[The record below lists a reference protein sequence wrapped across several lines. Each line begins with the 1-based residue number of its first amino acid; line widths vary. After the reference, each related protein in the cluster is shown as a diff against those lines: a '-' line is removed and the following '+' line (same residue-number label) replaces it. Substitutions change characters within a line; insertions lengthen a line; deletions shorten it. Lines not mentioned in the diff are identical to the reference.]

1 MVSVVI
7 LRALG
12 HRFLGAM
19 RLTAAG
25 FEGLLVFV
33 GLCHLHGADPV
44 VATRGQ
50 GWTTRPLLPLKAG
63 KTGFTS
69 IAPAASSIQFIN
81 RLQGDLSL
89 TNAITHNGSGVAL
102 GDVDGDGWVDV
113 YFCALQG
120 PNRLFRNLGEW
131 RFESMDLGAAA
142 CAEQLST
149 GAVFADVDGDGDLD
163 LLVNGIAAGTRL
175 FLNDGRG
182 HWTEARDAGLSR
194 STTPM
199 SMALADMDGD
209 GDLDLFCATYSDALY
224 LADPT
229 TRLVLGNQG
238 GRQVVTH
245 VNGQPASES
254 PWNGRFEVLPNGQV
268 QELAEIDLL
277 YRNEGGGRFK
287 AIQSNPGTFTDERG
301 QPMALPRE
309 LGLGAVFRDLNHD
322 GLPDL
327 YVCNDNGQPD
337 RLWINQGKGTFRLR
351 NSAMRHGSHS
361 SMGVDVADVNRD
373 GRDDLLVVDMLAASP
388 AKRLQHPGK
397 SDWEPGVQEVS
408 DAKPMFGR
416 NSLYLGRPDGTFVE
430 TALMAGVA
438 ATDWSWCPVFVDVD
452 LDGYEDLLITTGFEQ
467 DVLDADSTD
476 QIRRRKWTPD
486 QMKRYRQIHPRWD
499 SETAAFRNRGDG
511 TFESISAAWGLNQ
524 RGVANGMALADLDND
539 GDLDVVMNC
548 LNAPAR
554 VFRNDSLA
562 PRLLVRLKGL
572 TPNTRGVGARLTL
585 EGGTVVQSQVMDA
598 GGRYLSG
605 DDGVRVFAASTVA
618 GGESTL
624 TVRWPNGQSSV
635 VSNVSPNVLLEVDQ
649 AGASGAPSGVLRVP
663 VVTNTPYFKNV
674 SKLLG
679 HEHAESGFDDWG
691 SQPLLPYRLSR
702 SGPFLAWHDL
712 NADGWEDL
720 IVTAARGG
728 RIGIFFNQEGNLF
741 QKMESPDPSRAD
753 HSGIAV
759 WWNGRGDSGLV
770 LSESSHELPPGSA
783 SRLLLFLSTA
793 FQPLSLGTTNLGPVS
808 VGDLDGDGDLDVFVA
823 GSPSAGRFP
832 EPGRST
838 LWRNDQG
845 TLRLDTG
852 WTESI
857 RSAGLVRG
865 STIADLD
872 GDGDMDLALATEW
885 GPVRVYRTV
894 EGRLEEMTKA
904 WGFSEYSG
912 LWSGIAAGDVDG
924 DGRLD
929 LLVGNAGRNSAYE
942 LRLPGPMRLYFG
954 DWNGLGN
961 VQVVEARQA
970 GTNWMPWRDRNWMS
984 RGFPG
989 VEQRFATHEA
999 FSRATLADLLGT
1011 AASDATWLEVTTL
1024 ESSVFLN
1031 RGSHFERRSLPTEA
1045 QWSPVTSVH
1054 VSDLDGD
1061 GLEDIF
1067 LSQNRFGGASGLTRE
1082 DAGRGLWLRGRG
1094 DGSFQAVDASESGI
1108 FIEGE
1113 QRGAAIGD
1121 FNHDGRGDLAVGQ
1134 NGGAT
1139 MLYLNERA
1147 KPGLR
1152 VLLRGTSVNPAGVG
1166 AVIRL
1171 NYAGLPSG
1179 PAHVIQV
1186 GSGWGSC
1193 NATTP
1198 VLGQRRSPESLWIR
1212 WPGGKEQLVPIPIG
1226 AKQIEATQ
1234 GR

>member
-7 LRALG
+7 LRVMR
-12 HRFLGAM
+12 HHFFWAM
-19 RLTAAG
+19 RFAAG
-25 FEGLLVFV
+25 RLGCLFLFV
-33 GLCHLHGADPV
+33 GLCQIRGADPV
-44 VATRGQ
+44 VATRGL
-50 GWTTRPLLPLKAG
+50 GWTTRPLPPLTTG
-63 KTGFTS
+63 KTGFTLL
-69 IAPAASSIQFIN
+69 APSSSGIQFTN
-81 RLQGDLSL
+81 RLQGDLAL
-89 TNAITHNGSGVAL
+89 TNAVAHNGSGVAL

-113 YFCALQG
+113 YLCALQG
-120 PNRLFRNLGEW
+120 PNRLFRNLGGW
-131 RFESMDLGAAA
+131 RFQSMELGAAA

-149 GAVFADVDGDGDLD
+149 GAVLVDVDGDGDLD

-175 FLNDGRG
+175 FLNDGRA
-182 HWTEARDAGLSR
+182 HWTEVRDGALSR
-194 STTPM
+194 TSTPM

-209 GDLDLFCATYSDALY
+209 GDLDLFCATYTDAMY

-245 VNGQPASES
+245 VNGQPATDP
-254 PWNGRFEVLPNGQV
+254 PWNNRFQVLPNGQV
-268 QELAEIDLL
+268 QEFAEADLL
-277 YRNEGGGRFK
+277 YRNEGDGRFT
-287 AIQSNPGTFTDERG
+287 AIQSTPGTFTDERG

-327 YVCNDNGQPD
+327 FVCNDNGQPD
-337 RLWINQGKGTFRLR
+337 RLWINQGKGKFRLKT
-351 NSAMRHGSHS
+351 SAMRHGSHS
-361 SMGVDVADVNRD
+361 SMGLDVADVNRD
-373 GRDDLLVVDMLAASP
+373 GWDDLLVVDMLAASP
-388 AKRLQHPGK
+388 ANRLQHPGK

-408 DAKPMFGR
+408 NAKPLFGR

-467 DVLDADSTD
+467 NVLDADSMD
-476 QIRRRKWTPD
+476 QIRRRKWTPE

-499 SETAAFRNRGDG
+499 TETASFRNRGDG
-511 TFESISAAWGLNQ
+511 TFESMAAAWGLTQ

-539 GDLDVVMNC
+539 GDLDGVMNC
-548 LNAPAR
+548 LNAPAT
-554 VFRNDSLA
+554 VWRNDTVS
-562 PRLLVRLKGL
+562 PRILVRLKGMA
-572 TPNTRGVGARLTL
+572 PNTRGIGARLKL
-585 EGGTVVQSQVMDA
+585 EGGAVVQSQVIDA

-605 DDGVRVFAASTVA
+605 DDAVRVFAASKVA
-618 GGESTL
+618 GGEHQL
-624 TVRWPNGQSSV
+624 TVHWPNGQSSMI
-635 VSNVSPNVLLEVDQ
+635 SNVAPNVLLEVDQ
-649 AGASGAPSGVLRVP
+649 AAASGSPGGVLHAP
-663 VVTNTPYFKNV
+663 VAANATHFKNV
-674 SKLLG
+674 SKLLSYV
-679 HEHAESGFDDWG
+679 HAESGFDDWG
-691 SQPLLPYRLSR
+691 LQPLLPYRLSR

-728 RIGIFFNQEGNLF
+728 RIGIFFNQEGNQF

-770 LSESSHELPPGSA
+770 LSESAYELPTGSA

-793 FQPLSLGTTNLGPVS
+793 FQPLSLGTTNVGPVS
-808 VGDLDGDGDLDVFVA
+808 VGDLDRDGDLDVFVA
-823 GSPSAGRFP
+823 GRPNSGKFP

-845 TLRLDTG
+845 TLRLDGG

-857 RSAGLVRG
+857 RSAGLVRS

-872 GDGDMDLALATEW
+872 GDGVMDLAVATDW
-885 GPVRVYRTV
+885 GPVRVYRNV
-894 EGRLEEMTKA
+894 QGHLEDMTKVWRFA
-904 WGFSEYSG
+904 ESSG
-912 LWSGIAAGDVDG
+912 RWSGIAAGDVDG

-929 LLVGNAGRNSAYE
+929 LVVGNEGRNSVYE
-942 LRLPGPMRLYFG
+942 LRSPGPMRLYFG
-954 DWNGLGN
+954 DWNGLGS
-961 VQVVEARQA
+961 VQLVEARKA
-970 GTNWMPWRDRNWMS
+970 GTHWMPWRDRNWLA

-989 VEQRFATHEA
+989 IEQRFATHGA
-999 FSRATLADLLGT
+999 FSQATIADLLG
-1011 AASDATWLEVTTL
+1011 ATVSNADWLEVTTL

-1031 RGSHFERRSLPTEA
+1031 RGSHFERRSLPPEA
-1045 QWSPVTSVH
+1045 QWSPVASVH
-1054 VSDLDGD
+1054 ISDLDGD

-1067 LSQNRFGGASGLTRE
+1067 LSQNHFGSASGLTRD

-1094 DGSFQAVDASESGI
+1094 DGAFQAVDASESGI
-1108 FIEGE
+1108 VIEGE
-1113 QRGAAIGD
+1113 QRGAAVAD
-1121 FNHDGRGDLAVGQ
+1121 FNRDGRVDIAVGQ
-1134 NGGAT
+1134 NGGET

-1152 VLLRGTSVNPAGVG
+1152 VLVRGTPANPAGVG
-1166 AVIRL
+1166 AILRL
-1171 NYAGLPSG
+1171 NYGGSPSG
-1179 PAHVIQV
+1179 PVRAIQV

-1193 NATTP
+1193 DGTTP
-1198 VLGQRRSPESLWIR
+1198 VLGMRRLPESLWIR
-1212 WPGGKEQLVPIPIG
+1212 WPGGAVQVIPIPNG
-1226 AKQIEATQ
+1226 AREIEARQ
-1234 GR
+1234 GK